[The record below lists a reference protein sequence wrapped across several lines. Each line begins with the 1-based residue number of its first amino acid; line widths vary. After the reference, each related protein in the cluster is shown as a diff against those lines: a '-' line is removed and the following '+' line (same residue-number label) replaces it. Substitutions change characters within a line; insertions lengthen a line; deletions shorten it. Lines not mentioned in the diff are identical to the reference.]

1 MLSIQTSLLVFFIT
15 GLLFSALSI
24 PLIRKKVKMNAW
36 YGIRTGET
44 MSDEYIWY
52 KVNSIMGKYLFAFG
66 LIISALSVYFYFF
79 PFNEEY
85 EMVYTLLG
93 VLMIGTI
100 LFVKQSFYVSYKQ
113 SQKYFKKLNESNYE

>member
-1 MLSIQTSLLVFFIT
+1 MLSIQTSLIIFFIT
-15 GLLFSALSI
+15 GLLFSVLSI

-36 YGIRTGET
+36 YGIRTTE
-44 MSDEYIWY
+44 SLRDEYIWD
-52 KVNSIMGKYLFAFG
+52 KVNSIMGKYLFVFG
-66 LIISALSVYFYFF
+66 LFISALSVYFHFF

-93 VLMIGTI
+93 ALIFGTV

-113 SQKYFKKLNESNYE
+113 SQKHYNEQNK

>member
-1 MLSIQTSLLVFFIT
+1 MLSIQTSLLVFFFT
-15 GLLFSALSI
+15 GLLFSAISI

-44 MSDEYIWY
+44 MSDETIWY

-66 LIISALSVYFYFF
+66 LLVSALSVYFIYY
-79 PFNEEY
+79 PLDEEY

-93 VLMIGTI
+93 VLIIGTI
-100 LFVKQSFYVSYKQ
+100 LFVKQSFYISYKQ
-113 SQKYFKKLNESNYE
+113 SQKQFNERNK

>member
-1 MLSIQTSLLVFFIT
+1 
-15 GLLFSALSI
+15 
-24 PLIRKKVKMNAW
+24 MNAW